1 MAVTTAREGTVTA
14 HEPGTAAR
22 RGARRAG
29 RLLRRRHRPR
39 RARGPAGTALRRDH
53 RRRRGRHHGRL
64 RPKRPAHAR
73 GHRRPGRLPRAVP
86 AQTDQGP
93 CLDCYREGHRV
104 DVRDMSADAARWP
117 QVVPFA
123 LEIGF
128 RAAHALPLRV
138 HGQTVGAVNLLLREP
153 GGLAPVDLDLAQ
165 ALADVSAVALVNRSP
180 EPLRSADVA
189 GSVQAALAG
198 RAAVSMATGMIA
210 EVSGLSLAE
219 AHGVLR
225 AYSAGRPRRL
235 VDTAHA
241 LIRRTLTPDDVLATR
256 S

>member
-1 MAVTTAREGTVTA
+1 MSREQQLAEALVGLADSFADDIDPVVLVDRLAQRCVEITGADAVGIMVVSARGDLRTLAVTDDQ
-14 HEPGTAAR
+14 
-22 RGARRAG
+22 AG
-29 RLLRRRHRPR
+29 FLELFQ
-39 RARGPAGTALRRDH
+39 L
-53 RRRRGRHHGRL
+53 
-64 RPKRPAHAR
+64 
-73 GHRRPGRLPRAVP
+73 
-86 AQTDQGP
+86 QTDQGP

-104 DVRDMSADAARWP
+104 DVRDMAADAGRWP

-153 GGLAPVDLDLAQ
+153 GGLSPVDLDLAQ
-165 ALADVSAVALVNRSP
+165 ALADVSAVALVNWSP

-189 GSVQAALAG
+189 SSVQAALAG

-210 EVSGLSLAE
+210 EASGLPLAE

-225 AYSAGRPRRL
+225 AYSAGRRRRL

-241 LIRRTLTPDDVLATR
+241 LIRRTLTPDEVLAPR
-256 S
+256 G